1 MMFMKSNI
9 KIVLAQEYE
18 MDAIHDILIE
28 RCKWFIDNKINQ
40 WKINWYPNKYNNEY
54 FLKQMKENF
63 LYVAKI
69 KNEVVGV
76 MLLKKSDKEY
86 WNNDNDSYFLHHF
99 ATRLGNKGIGSVMLE
114 FAYQKCLED
123 GKEYLRLDSWGSN
136 YGLTKYYE
144 NMNFVNVKTGEKG
157 VYKYRL
163 WEKKVKK

>member
-1 MMFMKSNI
+1 MLMKSNI

-18 MDAIHDILIE
+18 LDAIHDILIE

-40 WKINWYPNKYNNEY
+40 WKINWYLNKYNNEY

-76 MLLKKSDKEY
+76 MLLKKSDEEY

-99 ATRLGNKGIGSVMLE
+99 ATIPIITFLLSFPIIYIYILL
-114 FAYQKCLED
+114 FYQ
-123 GKEYLRLDSWGSN
+123 S
-136 YGLTKYYE
+136 
-144 NMNFVNVKTGEKG
+144 
-157 VYKYRL
+157 
-163 WEKKVKK
+163 

>member
-1 MMFMKSNI
+1 
-9 KIVLAQEYE
+9 

-40 WKINWYPNKYNNEY
+40 WKINWYLNKYNNEY

-76 MLLKKSDKEY
+76 MLLKKSDEEY

-136 YGLTKYYE
+136 DGLTKYYE
-144 NMNFVNVKTGEKG
+144 NMNFVNVKTGKKG
-157 VYKYRL
+157 VYKYKL

>member
-1 MMFMKSNI
+1 MFMKSNI

-28 RCKWFIDNKINQ
+28 RCKWFIGNKINQ

-76 MLLKKSDKEY
+76 MLLKKVMKSI
-86 WNNDNDSYFLHHF
+86 
-99 ATRLGNKGIGSVMLE
+99 GIMIMIHIFYIIL
-114 FAYQKCLED
+114 QQD
-123 GKEYLRLDSWGSN
+123 
-136 YGLTKYYE
+136 
-144 NMNFVNVKTGEKG
+144 
-157 VYKYRL
+157 
-163 WEKKVKK
+163 